1 MAAGPVPWSRR
12 AGDGRAGAGRG
23 AGREGERALVE
34 MKVLSVGMV
43 QGSDGNVVVL
53 KEADGD
59 RLLVI
64 AVGLAE
70 ASAIALQLQGMQP
83 PRPLTHDLIVN
94 LVRRMQGEIVRVV
107 VHDLRDET
115 FIGQIDIQTEH
126 GIMEVDA
133 RPSDAIAV
141 ALRADAPIY
150 VAEPVLE
157 MAAVR
162 SDILSGDSSEE

>member
-1 MAAGPVPWSRR
+1 MRAMPPGGVAVRFRAARARNRVP
-12 AGDGRAGAGRG
+12 AAL

-70 ASAIALQLQGMQP
+70 ASAIALQLQGLQP
-83 PRPLTHDLIVN
+83 PRPLTHDLLVN

-126 GIMEVDA
+126 GIMEIDA
-133 RPSDAIAV
+133 RPSDAIAI

-157 MAAVR
+157 R
-162 SDILSGDSSEE
+162 L

>member
-1 MAAGPVPWSRR
+1 MRAMPPGGVAVRFRAARARNRVP
-12 AGDGRAGAGRG
+12 AAL

-70 ASAIALQLQGMQP
+70 ASAIALQLQGLQP
-83 PRPLTHDLIVN
+83 PGP
-94 LVRRMQGEIVRVV
+94 
-107 VHDLRDET
+107 
-115 FIGQIDIQTEH
+115 
-126 GIMEVDA
+126 
-133 RPSDAIAV
+133 
-141 ALRADAPIY
+141 
-150 VAEPVLE
+150 
-157 MAAVR
+157 
-162 SDILSGDSSEE
+162 

>member
-1 MAAGPVPWSRR
+1 M
-12 AGDGRAGAGRG
+12 
-23 AGREGERALVE
+23 VE
-34 MKVLSVGMV
+34 MKVVSVGMV
-43 QGSDGNVVVL
+43 RGSDGHVVVL
-53 KEADGD
+53 KEAEGD

-83 PRPLTHDLIVN
+83 PRPLTHDLVVN
-94 LVRRMQGEIVRVV
+94 VVRRMQGEIVRVI

-126 GIMEVDA
+126 GIMEIDA

-141 ALRADAPIY
+141 ALRAEAPIF

-157 MAAVR
+157 MAAVS
-162 SDILSGDSSEE
+162 SDILSGDSED